1 LLNLS
6 ETETIAL
13 VIDVTAQRTIPAGP
27 EAIWP
32 LLDDPARLHEWFA
45 FADGGEVLEGE
56 GVGRRQRMHG
66 HWGRKRSEIDQVI
79 VEHDPPRRLAW
90 RHEAERLDG
99 KPAPRFAAETL
110 FTATLETVDGGTR
123 VTLHSAQ
130 RPASALRG
138 VVIRMF
144 GRREVGQKLRE
155 SLDALD
161 AWARD
166 GA

>member
-1 LLNLS
+1 
-6 ETETIAL
+6 
-13 VIDVTAQRTIPAGP
+13 
-27 EAIWP
+27 
-32 LLDDPARLHEWFA
+32 
-45 FADGGEVLEGE
+45 
-56 GVGRRQRMHG
+56 
-66 HWGRKRSEIDQVI
+66 VI

-110 FTATLETVDGGTR
+110 FTATLEPVDAGTR

-155 SLDALD
+155 SLGALD

>member
-1 LLNLS
+1 LLNVS
-6 ETETIAL
+6 EIETISR
-13 VIDVTAQRTIPAGP
+13 VIDVIAQRTIPAGP

-32 LLDDPARLHEWFA
+32 LLDDPARLREWFA
-45 FADGGEVLEGE
+45 FADGGEVLEGV
-56 GVGRRQRMHG
+56 GVGRRQRIHG
-66 HWGRKRSEIDQVI
+66 RWGRKRSEIDQVI

-99 KPAPRFAAETL
+99 RPAPRFAAETL
-110 FTATLETVDGGTR
+110 FTATLDPVDGGTR

-130 RPASALRG
+130 RPASVLRG

-155 SLDALD
+155 SLAALD
-161 AWARD
+161 AWAR
-166 GA
+166 GG